1 MQSECSSAE
10 GLAGEDLKVDSC
22 FRRETNLPRFL
33 LGLGLALSLFF
44 WGMQYKLSLYDP
56 PESISHSIPAAKLLS
71 GSEKTVEAD
80 KGSVQ
85 KGKTP
90 FPDQVTVLVAVSI
103 WVFALIT
110 DNALEFWRK
119 FSHKSRQIQ
128 ASLCEAFSPSY
139 YFRPPPVLR

>member
-1 MQSECSSAE
+1 M
-10 GLAGEDLKVDSC
+10 DSC
-22 FRRETNLPRFL
+22 FKRETNLPRFL
-33 LGLGLALSLFF
+33 LGLGLALSLFV

-85 KGKTP
+85 KGKNP
-90 FPDQVTVLVAVSI
+90 LLDQVTVLIAVSAL
-103 WVFALIT
+103 VFFLIKGNALF
-110 DNALEFWRK
+110 LEFWRK
-119 FSHKSRQIQ
+119 CSHKSRQIQ

-139 YFRPPPVLR
+139 YFRPPPALR